1 MEKEGNCMSKEK
13 ELSEKE
19 LTDEELDKIAGGR
32 EITERE
38 RSDYLRV
45 YKNARQFFNI
55 DYNDPYLNNIKDHC
69 KETFQE
75 AFDEYMNMM
84 LKADDNKEELLFS
97 DFIKNNPKYNKLPSK
112 IYE

>member
-1 MEKEGNCMSKEK
+1 MEKEGIILSK
-13 ELSEKE
+13 EKE

-32 EITERE
+32 NITERE

-55 DYNDPYLNNIKDHC
+55 EYDDPGLNNIRDHC
-69 KETFQE
+69 KETFQK

-112 IYE
+112 IYK